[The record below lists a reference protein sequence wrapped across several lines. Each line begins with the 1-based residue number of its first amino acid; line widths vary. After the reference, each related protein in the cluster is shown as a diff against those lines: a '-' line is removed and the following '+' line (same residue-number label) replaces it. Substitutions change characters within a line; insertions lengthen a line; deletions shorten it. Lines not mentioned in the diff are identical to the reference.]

1 MSDEPARD
9 TEPRGQDRPRPLHSG
24 ARALAWAMFAS
35 LALHMSPLLTLLN
48 LDIEAHAPDI
58 DTEWFGDFEELQA
71 VGHGSNQRWAQIRAP
86 EPKPPEPPEEPPPEE
101 KKEEP
106 PPEEVKEPEEVKPPK
121 EEEERV
127 EPPKKPKKPKKK
139 PAKKKPKKKKKP
151 PKELAAKKTAPK
163 KAAPEE
169 TEKPPAKKT
178 PTEKPEDKNK
188 DNEATAVVSQGPPGL
203 DRRGPSDLPAFDN
216 YAPGNARMSVLL
228 RLDRLRGTP
237 YEAPTGR
244 LLDSVPDFRILLE
257 DTDIEPMKDFDAIF
271 SATADPRYIQES
283 FMVVR
288 HSLGE
293 QGMKDVLG
301 QRYEQPPEW
310 KTYRGYPIRD
320 MVPNDIAYKD
330 TRKVLLASQK
340 VALVT
345 RKEWLGTLT
354 EDQPEDSALRPER
367 SSEEELPKFTML
379 AGLEQIEEAAPEDTI
394 AMVSVRGLY
403 FMVPGYGR
411 LPRFE
416 AARLAIVGVKKPT
429 LTIDIQFKDKAKAA
443 KFAKDC
449 PRIKSKL
456 VDSIPG
462 ARFMKLDAYVTK
474 LKCEPSEQYVT
485 VSGQYTQAELL
496 RALQLAAP
504 FMPRPP
510 ALADLPAPP
519 PRTPAPA
526 TPDMGAAPPVA
537 DMGAASPD
545 MAASVDMAKNIEEA
559 SADMGGEE
567 RPDMGVGT
575 SDTEEDR
582 PDMGAPPEPVE
593 PAAEDMGA
601 PPAPTEEDERG
612 GEQTPPTKAPPAKEA
627 REDGDAPL
635 PPTEEDDKGDTPE
648 EPTAETRPTEL
659 EKSEATPQD

>member
-1 MSDEPARD
+1 MRDAMSDEPVRD
-9 TEPRGQDRPRPLHSG
+9 TEPRGQDKPRPLHSG
-24 ARALAWAMFAS
+24 ARAIAWAMFAS
-35 LALHMSPLLTLLN
+35 FALHMSPLLTLLN
-48 LDIEAHAPDI
+48 LDIQAHAPDI

-86 EPKPPEPPEEPPPEE
+86 EPKPPEEPPPKEKQEEPPPEE
-101 KKEEP
+101 I
-106 PPEEVKEPEEVKPPK
+106 KEPK
-121 EEEERV
+121 EV
-127 EPPKKPKKPKKK
+127 EPPEKKKQAEPPEKPKKKPSKKK

-163 KAAPEE
+163 KAAPDKN
-169 TEKPPAKKT
+169 EKPPTKKT
-178 PTEKPEDKNK
+178 PSEKSEDKNK
-188 DNEATAVVSQGPPGL
+188 DNETNSVVSQGPPGL

-257 DTDIEPMKDFDAIF
+257 DTDIDPMKDFDAIF

-301 QRYEQPPEW
+301 QRYARPPEW

-320 MVPNDIAYKD
+320 MVPDDIAYKD

-354 EDQPEDSALRPER
+354 KDQPEDSALRPER

-379 AGLEQIEEAAPEDTI
+379 AGLEQIEEAAAEDTI

-429 LTIDIQFKDKAKAA
+429 LTIDIQFKDKAKAE

-456 VDSIPG
+456 VNSIPG

-510 ALADLPAPP
+510 ALADLPASP
-519 PRTPAPA
+519 PRAPAPA
-526 TPDMGAAPPVA
+526 APDMGAAPPVA
-537 DMGAASPD
+537 ADMGAASLD
-545 MAASVDMAKNIEEA
+545 MAASVDMATNIEEA
-559 SADMGGEE
+559 ANADLGVEE
-567 RPDMGVGT
+567 QPDMGVGT
-575 SDTEEDR
+575 SSPQKDQ
-582 PDMGAPPEPVE
+582 PDMGAPPEPAE
-593 PAAEDMGA
+593 PTAEDMGA
-601 PPAPTEEDERG
+601 PH
-612 GEQTPPTKAPPAKEA
+612 PPAKEDEK
-627 REDGDAPL
+627 RDAL
-635 PPTEEDDKGDTPE
+635 DKPP
-648 EPTAETRPTEL
+648 AETQPTEL
-659 EKSEATPQD
+659 DKSDGTPQD